1 MKVGQRIL
9 IIEKDAQSRQKLYR
23 ACRAISPETHRATSW
38 PKAQAHLKKHYHD
51 IIIIGLDTPHI
62 LNIEIIRLIRH
73 FGLDSC
79 ILISA
84 LHKDVDKIVECLS
97 VGAYDVI
104 LKPINEEWAKIT
116 ITRAIER
123 RRYYDDAQKKDHYWK
138 LSIFD
143 ELTRIHN
150 HRYFHHSLTQALS
163 SAHRYHFP
171 LSVLLM
177 DLDNFKQYNDRYG
190 HLAGDQVLRVLGGF
204 LSKLIRSGD
213 MSRATAARNLRL
225 FSLTQTRRGRWPWR
239 RSSAKR
245 WRPWNSIPR
254 MPVRPHSSPQASA
267 WRRFLETH
275 VPRTNC
281 CERPIAP
288 STRPSAPIKTGS
300 AAHRNSDRAI

>member
-213 MSRATAARNLRL
+213 MVARYGGEEFALILPHTNKKGAMAMAEKLRKAVEAL
-225 FSLTQTRRGRWPWR
+225 EFNPKDAGPPAQLTTSIGVASFPRDA
-239 RSSAKR
+239 RSKDELLRKADSALYKAKR
-245 WRPWNSIPR
+245 ANKNR
-254 MPVRPHSSPQASA
+254 V
-267 WRRFLETH
+267 
-275 VPRTNC
+275 C
-281 CERPIAP
+281 CA
-288 STRPSAPIKTGS
+288 
-300 AAHRNSDRAI
+300 

>member
-1 MKVGQRIL
+1 MKTEQRIL
-9 IIEKDAQSRQKLYR
+9 IIEKDEESRGKLYR
-23 ACRAISPETHRATSW
+23 ACRAISKETHRAASW

-62 LNIEIIRLIRH
+62 LNIETIRLIRH

-84 LHKDVDKIVECLS
+84 SYKDVDKIVECLG

-104 LKPINEEWAKIT
+104 LKPIDEEWVKIT

-123 RRYYDDAQKKDHYWK
+123 RRFYDDAQKKDHYWK

-150 HRYFHHSLTQALS
+150 HRYFHYSLSQALS
-163 SAHRYHFP
+163 SANRYNFP
-171 LSVLLM
+171 LSVMLM
-177 DLDNFKQYNDRYG
+177 DLDNFKQYNDRHG

-213 MSRATAARNLRL
+213 MVARYGGEEFALILPHTNKKGAMAMAEKLRKAVEAL
-225 FSLTQTRRGRWPWR
+225 EFSPKGVG
-239 RSSAKR
+239 SSAYLTTSIGVASFPKDARSKDELLRKADAALYKAKR
-245 WRPWNSIPR
+245 KTKN
-254 MPVRPHSSPQASA
+254 MV
-267 WRRFLETH
+267 
-275 VPRTNC
+275 C
-281 CERPIAP
+281 CA
-288 STRPSAPIKTGS
+288 
-300 AAHRNSDRAI
+300 